1 MSVGRSGKYH
11 EWLTEEGL
19 TKLGGWARDGL
30 TDEQIAKNI
39 GISRSTLSEWKKK
52 HPDIL
57 DTLKKNKEVADIQVE
72 NALFKRA
79 LGYEYEEVK
88 TLIEEVDGKKKKK
101 VEKTKK
107 HVPADVSA
115 GIFWLRNRKGKTWSN
130 KDDIEIRRL
139 EIEMEKM
146 KAETDKITKEN
157 TTDAP
162 PVINIVSLERK
173 ENE

>member
-1 MSVGRSGKYH
+1 MSKGGRRGKYH

-101 VEKTKK
+101 IEKTKK

-115 GIFWLRNRKGKTWSN
+115 GSFWVRNRKGKTWSN
-130 KDDIEIRRL
+130 KDDIENRRL
-139 EIEMEKM
+139 EK
-146 KAETDKITKEN
+146 KKKKKKRKKKKQKN
-157 TTDAP
+157 TLLLMYRRG
-162 PVINIVSLERK
+162 ISG
-173 ENE
+173 